1 MTQSKIYSMSFKT
14 LYPLYLNKVM
24 KKGRSEGELQ
34 EVIEWLTG
42 YKPSDLGKKDVAE
55 KSLQQFFETAPSLNP
70 NRNQITGNICGV
82 RVEQITE
89 PLMRDIRCLDKL
101 VDELAKGKALL
112 SILR

>member
-24 KKGRSEGELQ
+24 KKGRSEDELKK
-34 EVIEWLTG
+34 VIEWLTG
-42 YKPSDLGKKDVAE
+42 YKPSELDKKDVAE
-55 KSLQQFFETAPSLNP
+55 KTLQQFFETAPSLNP

-82 RVEQITE
+82 RVEEITE

>member
-42 YKPSDLGKKDVAE
+42 YKPSDLNKKDVA
-55 KSLQQFFETAPSLNP
+55 
-70 NRNQITGNICGV
+70 
-82 RVEQITE
+82 
-89 PLMRDIRCLDKL
+89 
-101 VDELAKGKALL
+101 
-112 SILR
+112 